1 MPAKPARLFL
11 CGTESRTRTVTEC
24 GCEASEPRTAEE
36 RRVLSVALALN
47 AAMAVIGGVAG
58 WIAQSTGLLADALD
72 MLSDATAY
80 AIALM
85 AIGRSAMFKVRA
97 ATLSGSILFVLGAGV
112 LVEVG
117 RRIIYGAEP
126 LSEWMIGTALL
137 SLIVN
142 LTVLRMLAPLK
153 SGEVHLRATWL
164 FTRADVVAN
173 LGVILAGVLV
183 FMLDKPHPD
192 FVIGTVIGLYVIKEA
207 IEILRDARSE
217 GGAQGPGR
225 QE

>member
-1 MPAKPARLFL
+1 M
-11 CGTESRTRTVTEC
+11 SDC
-24 GCEASEPRTAEE
+24 GCEAPEVKSDQE
-36 RRVLSVALALN
+36 RRVLRIALGLN
-47 AAMAVIGGVAG
+47 AAMAVIGGFAG

-80 AIALM
+80 AIALL
-85 AIGRSAMFKVRA
+85 AIGRSALFKVRA
-97 ATLSGSILFVLGAGV
+97 AVLSGGLLLVLGIGV

-117 RRIIYGAEP
+117 RRVIYGAEP
-126 LSEWMIGTALL
+126 LSEWMIGTAML
-137 SLIVN
+137 SLVVN
-142 LTVLRMLAPLK
+142 LVVMRMLAPMR

-183 FMLDKPHPD
+183 LWLAVPYPD
-192 FVIGTVIGLYVIKEA
+192 FVIGALIGLYVIKEA

-217 GGAQGPGR
+217 ANNETAKGGEGL
-225 QE
+225 

>member
-1 MPAKPARLFL
+1 M
-11 CGTESRTRTVTEC
+11 TDC
-24 GCEASEPRTAEE
+24 GCAVSEVKTPQE
-36 RRVLSVALALN
+36 RRVLRIALALN
-47 AAMAVIGGVAG
+47 AAMAVIGALAG

-80 AIALM
+80 AIALL
-85 AIGRSAMFKVRA
+85 AIGRSALFKIRA
-97 ATLSGSILFVLGAGV
+97 ATLSGGILLVLGVGV

-117 RRIIYGAEP
+117 RRLIYGADP

-137 SLIVN
+137 SLVVN
-142 LTVLRMLAPLK
+142 LTVLRLLAPMR

-173 LGVILAGVLV
+173 LGVILAGLLVLWLSV
-183 FMLDKPHPD
+183 PYPD
-192 FVIGTVIGLYVIKEA
+192 FVIGTLIGLYVIKEA

-217 GGAQGPGR
+217 AGQL
-225 QE
+225 